1 MSERAYIAL
10 GSNVG
15 DRLSYL
21 RRALKALKEHPEIH
35 LSALSS
41 VYETKPVG
49 LTEQA
54 DFLNMVAAVD
64 TALSPHALLDV
75 TQGIEQALH
84 RRREIRWGPRTLDI
98 DILLYGNVTM
108 EEDRLTIP
116 HPRMTER
123 AFVLVPL
130 AELGPDVDIPGT
142 GRTVQQQV
150 EHVKGKEGIQRCPT
164 ISLAAEFG
172 LTAS

>member
-1 MSERAYIAL
+1 MIEQLFAKFPVEYAWVRITKPDPPIPGHYRAVGVEMRRSGTGEMSERAYIAL

-21 RRALKALKEHPEIH
+21 RRALKALKEHPEIR

-84 RRREIRWGPRTLDI
+84 RRREIRWVRVRWTSTFCCTGMSRWRRT
-98 DILLYGNVTM
+98 G
-108 EEDRLTIP
+108 
-116 HPRMTER
+116 
-123 AFVLVPL
+123 
-130 AELGPDVDIPGT
+130 
-142 GRTVQQQV
+142 
-150 EHVKGKEGIQRCPT
+150 
-164 ISLAAEFG
+164 
-172 LTAS
+172 

>member
-21 RRALKALKEHPEIH
+21 RRALKALKEHPEIR

-108 EEDRLTIP
+108 EGDRLTIP
-116 HPRMTER
+116 HP
-123 AFVLVPL
+123 
-130 AELGPDVDIPGT
+130 
-142 GRTVQQQV
+142 
-150 EHVKGKEGIQRCPT
+150 
-164 ISLAAEFG
+164 
-172 LTAS
+172 